1 VTGQTVTHYR
11 LVAKIGEGAGAEVY
25 HAHDLSLGREVVL
38 KFVAAGGLDGL
49 ARFQHEARTISSLNH
64 PNICTIYEIG
74 EHDGCH
80 FLAMEM
86 LDGDVLARIIGRGP
100 LATAQ
105 VIDVG
110 TQIAEALDAAH
121 AERIVHRDLKPANVF
136 VTRSGLVKLL
146 DFGVAVLLPKKAV
159 SYGAERLTSSTAG
172 TIPYMSPEQAQAG
185 ELDHRSD
192 LFSLGVVLYEMATG
206 HRPFV
211 APTGPGTLAAI
222 ATCTPVAPR
231 VINPRVPAE
240 LERIIAKALEK
251 KPALR
256 YQSASDLRA
265 DLQRLQRDLDA
276 NPGLTLPFQPQ
287 RVSRAPGRRWWAG
300 GAVAI
305 PVLAGAG
312 WLYVAATTRSSFGLP
327 DGPVPPTQPRAALV
341 PAAPII
347 KPQGGP
353 PTSTR
358 AGSSGNERSPSLPA
372 VDELAVAR
380 QQIDL
385 RLYDQAIATLRRA
398 AYSEKGRQAVEALFL
413 TASIHETRNDIV
425 DAMSTYVEI
434 ATRFP
439 GDTRAPEA
447 LLKLAQATLKSRR
460 DHNHR
465 DVLRT
470 LDTLVD
476 KYPNSVWAPR
486 ALLLRA
492 DIETR
497 EGAFQRDEV
506 SGGSLPVAAVTY
518 RRICERYAAS
528 DSALPALQRLA
539 AIYVDT
545 KRFEGAAA
553 LLERLAARDDDGRFD
568 AWFAVAEI
576 YNRRLKDPQRARAA
590 YARVPASSPHY
601 AEAQKKK
608 Q

>member
-1 VTGQTVTHYR
+1 VTGETVTHYK
-11 LVAKIGEGAGAEVY
+11 LVAKIGESGGAEVY

-74 EHDGCH
+74 EHEGWH

-86 LDGDVLARIIGRGP
+86 LDGDVLARIIGRAP

-110 TQIAEALDAAH
+110 TQIASALDAAH
-121 AERIVHRDLKPANVF
+121 AECIVHRDLKPANVL
-136 VTRSGLVKLL
+136 VTRSGHVKLL
-146 DFGVAVLLPKKAV
+146 DFGVALLLPKKSA
-159 SYGAERLTSSTAG
+159 SYGVGKLTSSTAG
-172 TIPYMSPEQAQAG
+172 TIPYMSPEQAQAE

-206 HRPFV
+206 QRPFV

-222 ATCTPVAPR
+222 ATCTPVAPSVLNAR
-231 VINPRVPAE
+231 IPAE

-251 KPALR
+251 NPSLR

-265 DLQRLQRDLDA
+265 DLQRLKRDLDA
-276 NPGLTLPFQPQ
+276 NPARTLPFQAPP
-287 RVSRAPGRRWWAG
+287 VARAPGLRRWVG
-300 GAVAI
+300 GAAAVLG
-305 PVLAGAG
+305 LAGAG
-312 WLYVAATTRSSFGLP
+312 WLYVAATTRSSIGLP
-327 DGPVPPTQPRAALV
+327 DGPASPPQRPVARLA
-341 PAAPII
+341 PAAPIV
-347 KPQGGP
+347 KSPRRP
-353 PTSTR
+353 AAAPARPTGRS
-358 AGSSGNERSPSLPA
+358 ERLPEPPA

-380 QQIDL
+380 QQIGL
-385 RLYDQAIATLRRA
+385 RLYDQAIVTLRRSA
-398 AYSEKGRQAVEALFL
+398 DSDKGRQAVEALFL
-413 TASIHETRNDIV
+413 TASIHETRGDV
-425 DAMSTYVEI
+425 ADAMSTYVEI

-447 LLKLAQATLKSRR
+447 LLKLAQATVKSKRA
-460 DHNHR
+460 HNQH

-470 LDTLVD
+470 LATLVD
-476 KYPNSVWAPR
+476 KYPDSVWAPR
-486 ALLLRA
+486 ALLMRA

-497 EGAFQRDEV
+497 EGGFQRDEAL
-506 SGGSLPVAAVTY
+506 GGSLPVAAITY

-528 DSALPALQRLA
+528 DAVPTALQRLA

-545 KRFEGAAA
+545 KRFDSAAA
-553 LLERLAARDDDGRFD
+553 VLEQLAARDGDGRFD

-576 YNRRLKDPQRARAA
+576 YDRRLKDPQRARAA
-590 YARVPASSPHY
+590 YARVPPSSPHY
-601 AEAQKKK
+601 AEARKK